1 MANSVKFGLSKA
13 YYAVY
18 NEAEGTYGTPV
29 AMPGA
34 KSMSISAEGDESS
47 FYADNIVY
55 YSTNTNAGYSGDFEL
70 AEAPESVY
78 VDLLG
83 QVKDANG
90 VLLES
95 TDDKQVTFALLYEV
109 EGNVKNQRFVFYN
122 CTLSRPDTEAN
133 TTEDTTEPDTDT
145 LKVRM
150 VSREVDYGTGKKN
163 VVKGSVTDAEAT
175 KTIYDKW
182 YDAVYMPTEA
192 AA

>member
-18 NEAEGTYGTPV
+18 NEAEGTYGKPV

-150 VSREVDYGTGKKN
+150 VSREVGYGTGKKN

-175 KTIYDKW
+175 KAIYDKW
-182 YDAVYMPTEA
+182 YDNVYMPSGA